1 MSQTIKNLEERV
13 LANIVRAEITEETE
27 DGTTYVFTTSSEASI
42 KPFASEGTEKIHRV
56 KNTILGSLRY
66 EDILLGYEIKLVNNT
81 FCPELLSL
89 VDGGTVTTDESGN
102 FASYTAPVVG
112 TVTERKNL
120 TVSLYT
126 EELDCDGETLEYI
139 KFTFKHAKG
148 KPVEYSIKDGEFV
161 VPELT
166 QRSRAKTGESSV
178 AVEVL
183 ATLD

>member
-1 MSQTIKNLEERV
+1 MSDTIKTLEERV
-13 LANIVRAEITEETE
+13 LANIVRAEITEE
-27 DGTTYVFTTSSEASI
+27 DNGTTYVFTTSSEASI
-42 KPFASEGTEKIHRV
+42 KPYVSEGTEKIHRV

-81 FCPELLSL
+81 FCPELLAL
-89 VDGGTVTTDESGN
+89 VDGGTVVNDGEGG
-102 FASYTAPVVG
+102 FLSYTAPVVG

-148 KPVEYSIKDGEFV
+148 KPVEYSIKDGEFL

-166 QRSRAKTGESSV
+166 LRSRAKTGESSV
-178 AVEVL
+178 EIEAL
-183 ATLD
+183 TSID

>member
-1 MSQTIKNLEERV
+1 MATVKNLEERV
-13 LANIVRAEITEETE
+13 LANIVRAEIQDEEG
-27 DGTTYVFTTSSEASI
+27 GTTYVFTTSSEASV
-42 KPFASEGTEKIHRV
+42 KPFVSEGAEKIHRV

-89 VDGGTVTTDESGN
+89 IDGGEVELDELGN
-102 FASYTAPVVG
+102 FVSYTAPVVG

-148 KPVEYSIKDGEFV
+148 KPVEYSFKDGEFF

-166 QRSRAKTGESSV
+166 LRSRAKTGESSV
-178 AVEVL
+178 EVTALKSL
-183 ATLD
+183 A

>member
-1 MSQTIKNLEERV
+1 MSIKNLEERV
-13 LANIVRAEITEETE
+13 LANIVRAEIKDEEGE
-27 DGTTYVFTTSSEASI
+27 NTYIFTTSSEASI
-42 KPFASEGTEKIHRV
+42 KPFVSEGTEKIHRV

-89 VDGGTVTTDESGN
+89 VDGGEITNDEDGN
-102 FASYTAPVVG
+102 FVSYVSPVVG
-112 TVTERKNL
+112 TVTDRKNL

-126 EELDCDGETLEYI
+126 EELDCDGETLEYM

-148 KPVEYSIKDGEFV
+148 KPVEYSIKDGEFF

-166 QRSRAKTGESSV
+166 LRSRAKTGESSV
-178 AVEVL
+178 SVEAL
-183 ATLD
+183 KELN

>member
-1 MSQTIKNLEERV
+1 MANVSNIQERV
-13 LANIVRAEITEETE
+13 LANIVRAEIKEENS

-42 KPFASEGTEKIHRV
+42 KPFVSEGTEKIHRV

-89 VDGGTVTTDESGN
+89 IDGGEVETDQDGN
-102 FASYTAPVVG
+102 FLSYTAPVVG
-112 TVTERKNL
+112 EITERKNL
-120 TVSLYT
+120 TISIYT

-148 KPVEYSIKDGEFV
+148 KPVEYSFKDGEFF

-166 QRSRAKTGESSV
+166 LRSRAKTGESG
-178 AVEVL
+178 VEVT
-183 ATLD
+183 TLKSLS